1 MNRRFHKMHG
11 LGNDFVV
18 VDARQRPFTADAARV
33 RALSARRTGI
43 GCDQFI
49 TLEPP
54 TDPAAAVFMRIHNAD
69 GGEVEACGNAA
80 RCIARLLLTEG
91 DNRHVTIQTAVGL
104 LGAETTADG
113 DIAVDMGPAA
123 IDWQAIPLAQAVDT
137 LQVPVT
143 RGPLRDPVAVNMGNP
158 HAVFFVDDA
167 EAVDLQTLGP
177 LLEHDPM
184 FPERA
189 NIEVCHLVGPDHL
202 RMRVW
207 ERGVGI
213 TQACGTGAC
222 AAVVAAARRRLTG
235 RTATIDL
242 DGGPLRIE
250 WRDDNHV
257 IMTGPTAYS
266 FSGEFED
273 NAS

>member
-1 MNRRFHKMHG
+1 MAQRRFHKMHG

-18 VDARQRPFTADAARV
+18 VDARQRPFTADADRV

-54 TDPAAAVFMRIHNAD
+54 TTPDAAVFMRIHNAD

-80 RCIARLLLTEG
+80 RCIARLLFTDTG
-91 DNRHVTIQTAVGL
+91 ANAVTIETAVGL
-104 LGAETTADG
+104 LDARAAPG
-113 DIAVDMGPAA
+113 DNIAVDMGPAA
-123 IDWQAIPLAQAVDT
+123 TDWQAIPLAREVDT
-137 LQVPVT
+137 LHLPLA
-143 RGPLRDPVAVNMGNP
+143 RGPLEDPVAVNIGNP
-158 HAVFFVDDA
+158 HAVFFVEDA
-167 EAVDLQTLGP
+167 EAVDLTTLGP
-177 LLEHDPM
+177 DLEHDPL
-184 FPERA
+184 FPDRA
-189 NIEVCHLVGPDHL
+189 NIEVCHLAGPDHL

-213 TQACGTGAC
+213 TRACGTGAC
-222 AAVVAAARRRLTG
+222 ASVVAAARRGLTG
-235 RTATIDL
+235 RGAIVDL
-242 DGGPLRIE
+242 DGGPLRID
-250 WRDDNHV
+250 WRADNHV

-273 NAS
+273 A